1 MWTQLGPKE
10 VTVPSVSSNSGVSTD
25 WAGALTRPLLGDG
38 FGKPFLQSW
47 RQKWCFHLE
56 AQSLR
61 HWDQSCTV
69 YGVAHCSPSRTSS
82 DHPVLC
88 TLLAPR
94 FQGDFLLSPFSP
106 SKLPELSWLLS
117 SFRCCLV
124 CPATLTAFC
133 YFEEDFQKYFLF
145 SVFSWF

>member
-1 MWTQLGPKE
+1 MWTQWGPKE

-25 WAGALTRPLLGDG
+25 WAGSLIQPLLGWLWE
-38 FGKPFLQSW
+38 PFLQSW

-69 YGVAHCSPSRTSS
+69 YRLAHCSPSQTSS

-88 TLLAPR
+88 TLLTPR
-94 FQGDFLLSPFSP
+94 FQGDFLLS
-106 SKLPELSWLLS
+106 LPHLQNHQNSLGSFLPLDVAWYVLLPWHH
-117 SFRCCLV
+117 F
-124 CPATLTAFC
+124 ATLKKIFKNT
-133 YFEEDFQKYFLF
+133 FLF